1 MARVTP
7 LPYGSWPTP
16 ITSELVVAAGVRL
29 DGVRPDGRGG
39 VVWGEGRAGEG
50 GRIQLV
56 RRDADGTVTDLL
68 PADAN
73 ARTGVHEYGGGA
85 WWLHDGAVFAV
96 DWADQ
101 RLRRLAP
108 GAEPV
113 VLTPEPDGPAGRPLR
128 RRRRR
133 ARRHLARLRARAPP
147 ARGRPGHR
155 GASTRSS
162 VSTPRAPSEP
172 EVLVTG
178 PDFVAAPRLS
188 PDADRLAWVS
198 WDHPSMPWDD
208 TVLTVRDLAT
218 GTETVVA
225 GGPGESVGEPVWQA
239 GGSTPTGPLHFL
251 SDRTGWWNLYRW
263 HPEDGV
269 TPLVVIDAEIG
280 AARAGSSPAPA
291 TRRSTTA
298 GSWSRAPPT
307 GSTPSPSGRSTAR

>member
-1 MARVTP
+1 M
-7 LPYGSWPTP
+7 
-16 ITSELVVAAGVRL
+16 
-29 DGVRPDGRGG
+29 
-39 VVWGEGRAGEG
+39 
-50 GRIQLV
+50 
-56 RRDADGTVTDLL
+56 TDLL

-101 RLRRLAP
+101 RLRRYAP
-108 GAEPV
+108 DAEPV
-113 VLTPEPDGPAGRPLR
+113 VLTPEPTVPRGDRFADGDVAPDGTWLVCVREHHPREGAAATEVVNEIVRLD
-128 RRRRR
+128 
-133 ARRHLARLRARAPP
+133 ARE
-147 ARGRPGHR
+147 
-155 GASTRSS
+155 
-162 VSTPRAPSEP
+162 PSEP

-208 TVLTVRDLAT
+208 TVLTVRDLAS

-239 GGSTPTGPLHFL
+239 DSALHFL

-263 HPEDGV
+263 HPDDGV
-269 TPLVVIDAEIG
+269 TPLVVMDAEIG
-280 AARAGSSPAPA
+280 LPAWQLAGARHATLSDGSS
-291 TRRSTTA
+291 S
-298 GSWSRAPPT
+298 SRGPPT
-307 GSTPSPSGRSTAR
+307 ASTPSPSGRSTAR